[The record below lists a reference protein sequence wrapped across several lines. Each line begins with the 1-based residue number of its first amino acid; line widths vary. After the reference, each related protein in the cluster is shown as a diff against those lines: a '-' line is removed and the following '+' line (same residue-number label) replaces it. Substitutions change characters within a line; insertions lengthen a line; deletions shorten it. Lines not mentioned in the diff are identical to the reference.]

1 MVIGGLSRLSL
12 FQIILQNSFINIS
25 CMQIGIVGLPN
36 VGKSTLFNAL
46 TKSYAAEAANFPFC
60 TIEPN
65 VGAVNVN
72 DERLEQIRATVNG
85 AKIIPATVEFV
96 DIAWLVEGASRGEG
110 LGNKFLSH
118 IRSVD
123 SVLQVVR
130 AFDDHNVHHV
140 NGSVDPRR
148 DIEIINTELIL
159 ADLET
164 LERRIGDNIK
174 KVRAGDKEAK
184 YREEVYARLKTHLES
199 GKIASNMEMN
209 DDEREALLDLHLLTN
224 KPFIYA
230 VNVEENSLLLQWQGG
245 LSPDNQTKLREITG
259 IITNDI
265 PVLPVSAKLEMD
277 MLEFSDAER
286 WEFLMD
292 LGIEHNPMDII
303 IKTCYDLLGLQYY
316 FTAGEVEVRAWT
328 IKKWWSAPQAAW
340 VIHTDFQKK
349 FIKAETV
356 NWRDLVEFGWW
367 SGAREKG
374 KVRMEWKEYIVQDGD
389 VMLFKFGG

>member
-1 MVIGGLSRLSL
+1 
-12 FQIILQNSFINIS
+12 
-25 CMQIGIVGLPN
+25 MQVGIVGLPN

-65 VGAVNVN
+65 VGIVNVN
-72 DERLEQIRATVNG
+72 DERLEQIRVVVNG

-96 DIAWLVEGASRGEG
+96 DIAGLVEWASKGEW

-123 SVLQVVR
+123 AILQVVR
-130 AFDDHNVHHV
+130 AFDDSTVHHV
-140 NGSVDPRR
+140 SGSVDPKR
-148 DIEIINTELIL
+148 DIQIINLELIF

-164 LERRIGDNIK
+164 LDKRIGDNQK

-184 YREEVYARLKTHLES
+184 SREDIYNRLKVHLEE
-199 GKIASNMEMN
+199 GKIASTLEMS
-209 DDEREALLDLHLLTN
+209 DEEKLAITDLHLLTN

-230 VNVEENSLLLQWQGG
+230 VNVTEDWFSSPPEKGG
-245 LSPDNQTKLREITG
+245 SEAGGFNDTELRAITG
-259 IITNDI
+259 ISDSKI
-265 PVLPVSAKLEMD
+265 PVLPVSAKIEMD
-277 MLEFSDAER
+277 MLEFSEEDKKMFFAD
-286 WEFLMD
+286 M
-292 LGIEHNPMDII
+292 GIDFNPMDTII
-303 IKTCYDLLGLQYY
+303 RTCYDLLGLQYY
-316 FTAGEVEVRAWT
+316 FTAGEIEVRAWT
-328 IKKWWSAPQAAW
+328 IHQGDTAPVAAG

-356 NWRDLVEFGWW
+356 NWKDLVEFGGW

-374 KVRMEWKEYIVQDGD
+374 KVRMEGKEYIVADGD